1 MIQKKQTKQD
11 LLDLATKN
19 YKRLFVNYDNP
30 TKALETW
37 FEYLP
42 ELYHHNIIIQA
53 RGIADATENYID
65 LDSKLSTLLEES
77 HFKQVVKE
85 SLVEFDDENKY
96 EMRVISQRELIALEE
111 ILNAAK

>member
-1 MIQKKQTKQD
+1 MIQKKQTRQD
-11 LLDLATKN
+11 LLELAKRN
-19 YKRLFVNYDNP
+19 YQRLFVNYDNP
-30 TKALETW
+30 DKALEAW

-42 ELYHHNIIIQA
+42 DLYHRNIINQA
-53 RGIADATENYID
+53 RGIVDATENYIE

-77 HFKQVVKE
+77 HFKQAVKE

-96 EMRVISQRELIALEE
+96 EMRLISQKELIALEE